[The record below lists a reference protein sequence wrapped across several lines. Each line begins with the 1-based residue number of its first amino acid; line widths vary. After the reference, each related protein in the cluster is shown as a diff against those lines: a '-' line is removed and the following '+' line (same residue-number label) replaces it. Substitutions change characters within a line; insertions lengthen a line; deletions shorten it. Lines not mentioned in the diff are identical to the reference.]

1 VNGPDAHP
9 AATAGGGA
17 PAGARWTGS
26 GGWADPTWIAVDEY
40 LTLRLVPDDD
50 ALEAALAV
58 SDAAGLPP
66 IAVSA
71 LQGRF
76 LNLLVRL
83 VGAKRV
89 LEIGTLGGYSAIWMA
104 RGLAPGGRLLTLE
117 RNPHHAAVARAN
129 LERAGVADRVE
140 VLVGPALE
148 TLSTLADRGEG
159 PFDLVFIDADKS
171 NNPLYL
177 RYAVDLARPGAIV
190 VVDNVVRHGTVAET
204 GSEDPDVIGT
214 QEMLNLVAFADVLD
228 ATVLQTVGMRGY
240 DGFLVGIVR

>member
-1 VNGPDAHP
+1 MSSPDAHGS
-9 AATAGGGA
+9 AAADGA
-17 PAGARWTGS
+17 PAAGARWAGS

-40 LTLRLVPDDD
+40 LTLRLVPGDD
-50 ALEAALAV
+50 ALEAALTA

-83 VGAKRV
+83 VGAQRV

-104 RGLAPGGRLLTLE
+104 RGLPPGGRLLTLE

-129 LERAGVADRVE
+129 LERAGLADRVE

-148 TLSTLADRGEG
+148 TLATLAAIEDR
-159 PFDLVFIDADKS
+159 PFDLVFIDADKT

-177 RYAVDLARPGAIV
+177 RHAVDLARPGAVV
-190 VVDNVVRHGTVAET
+190 VVDNVVRHGTVADAE
-204 GSEDPDVIGT
+204 SENPDVIAT

-228 ATVLQTVGMRGY
+228 ATVLQTVGLRGY